1 MDNLQ
6 ILIEAILS
14 LKDITKSKQQIMS
27 ELPKLE
33 SQLQSDKKARVNITA
48 GIDIN
53 KSKNL
58 IQAQLN
64 TLANQAKAPIIKVG
78 IDTSS
83 IKSTQEITNELKST
97 NKQIQQTSS
106 SLTNLA
112 DKFKEPIKPT
122 FDNEGLINAEK
133 TISKVQQHFQ
143 ELGNVS
149 VKGIYSDKEAV
160 DSLDKMV
167 VSIKNGQKEART
179 LTFELD
185 KAGKAFYLTSGTSDN
200 SGIEKFI
207 ESVKKAKDKLK
218 AIRIDL
224 ASTLKSI
231 GTGYSDPNSVKPI
244 VDDTHIKNLNN
255 QYVHALRSI
264 AELKNADNTTM
275 ASMKANAEKEID
287 TLKRMVKEYQ
297 NAEYAATSLR
307 TKDISTV
314 KESQTNDL
322 NKFIAQINSA
332 KIPIQA
338 ITSDIETLKTSLVNV
353 TDKESLTA
361 YLNQFDVVKTK
372 FDSIKV
378 TYNSIADTIKQL
390 TALQNNTVFNKNASN
405 PQVIQTKQEI
415 TQLLAEYQK
424 LMTQMQGNIT
434 PEGLKS
440 IGNQLTKLNA
450 DFNSVT
456 TSAKSFEQSLKTD
469 NGAEKFKQKVSIL
482 TAQIKEFQKVNT
494 RSLKQYGDEYN
505 RMLKELTNPN
515 LDTQGLDKIRVEFQN
530 IKREINTAGIA
541 GKNFFG
547 RIKEQA
553 AKFAS
558 WMSLT
563 GVITG
568 AWHEVKKMVTN
579 VVELDSAMTNLKKV
593 TDETETTYSRFLKN
607 ASQQAKNLHSDIT
620 DLVEQTSTWAKLGYN
635 LEQANKAAQVSMIYS
650 KVGEVD
656 NEQAVTNIVS
666 AIKAFD
672 IAIEDVMKIPDVYN
686 KLGNS
691 FAVSS
696 KNLGSGMSQAATTM
710 ALAGNNFEQVAA
722 LLTGAG
728 EILGD
733 DRLDEIGT
741 GLKTVT
747 LRIQNQAGALKEL
760 GEEYEDLISV
770 SKTQQQIFQ
779 LTGGKVNIM
788 SDTNPN
794 EFRDTYSILKD
805 IAGVIKELDGTTSS
819 ELVQLLF
826 GKNRANV
833 GTAVLKAFQSGQI
846 DKAYEAAKNS
856 AGSAQEEFDR
866 WSQSIEAHLNT
877 LSASFQSLSQTVVN
891 SDFIKFIVDSGTNI
905 LNIIE
910 EIIKNLGTIPTILT
924 SIAAVKSF
932 QNVGE
937 LSNTPSYALLQL
949 CA

>member
-14 LKDITKSKQQIMS
+14 LKDITKSKQQIVS

-64 TLANQAKAPIIKVG
+64 TLANQAKAPTIKVG

-338 ITSDIETLKTSLVNV
+338 ITSDIETLKTVLANV

-378 TYNSIADTIKQL
+378 TYNSIADAIKQL

-424 LMTQMQGNIT
+424 LMVQMQGNIT

-456 TSAKSFEQSLKTD
+456 TSAKSFEQSLKTV

-494 RSLKQYGDEYN
+494 KSLKKYGDEYN

-515 LDTQGLDKIRVEFQN
+515 LDTQGLERIRVEFQN
-530 IKREINTAGIA
+530 IKREINTAGLA
-541 GKNFFG
+541 GKDFFG

-593 TDETETTYSRFLKN
+593 TDETETTYSRFLN
-607 ASQQAKNLHSDIT
+607 NTIQQAKDLKMDLS
-620 DLVEQTSTWAKLGYN
+620 DLVNQTAEWSKKGYDI
-635 LEQANKAAQVSMIYS
+635 NKSAIASKASGIYS
-650 KVGEVD
+650 VVGEVD
-656 NEQAVTNIVS
+656 NATAVQDLTTVIKSYNMAVEDSMEIVDRFNNISNKYSVT
-666 AIKAFD
+666 AAD
-672 IAIEDVMKIPDVYN
+672 IGTM
-686 KLGNS
+686 LSNS
-691 FAVSS
+691 ISS
-696 KNLGSGMSQAATTM
+696 LS
-710 ALAGNNFEQVAA
+710 LAGNTLDEAIAMGTTITEITGDSSEAGNALKILSMRLRGASTEIEAAGESTDGMAESTSKLREKILALTNVTGNGGFDIMADANNFKSTYEIMQGISKVWNDISNVNQAALIELIAGKQRGNTISA
-722 LLTGAG
+722 LLTNMAQANK
-728 EILGD
+728 ILNDSANSSGSAM
-733 DRLDEIGT
+733 
-741 GLKTVT
+741 K
-747 LRIQNQAGALKEL
+747 
-760 GEEYEDLISV
+760 EYELYLNSIE
-770 SKTQQQIFQ
+770 
-779 LTGGKVNIM
+779 GKVQ
-788 SDTNPN
+788 
-794 EFRDTYSILKD
+794 
-805 IAGVIKELDGTTSS
+805 G
-819 ELVQLLF
+819 
-826 GKNRANV
+826 
-833 GTAVLKAFQSGQI
+833 
-846 DKAYEAAKNS
+846 
-856 AGSAQEEFDR
+856 
-866 WSQSIEAHLNT
+866 LNT
-877 LSASFQSLSQTVVN
+877 SFQSLSQTVVN
-891 SDFIKFIVDSGTNI
+891 SDFIKFIIDSGTNI

-932 QNVGE
+932 QNAG
-937 LSNTPSYALLQL
+937 
-949 CA
+949 

>member
-14 LKDITKSKQQIMS
+14 LGDAKNSKKQITS
-27 ELPKLE
+27 ELKTLE
-33 SQLQSDKKARVNITA
+33 NKLQSDKNARVKIIA
-48 GIDIN
+48 GIDTD
-53 KSKNL
+53 KSKKM
-58 IQAQLN
+58 IQSQLD
-64 TLANQAKAPIIKVG
+64 TLAKKISASPIKVE
-78 IDTSS
+78 IDTSGV
-83 IKSTQEITNELKST
+83 KSTQEITNELKPT

-200 SGIEKFI
+200 SGVDKFI
-207 ESVKKAKDKLK
+207 ESVQKAKDKLK
-218 AIRIDL
+218 ALRIDL

-332 KIPIQA
+332 KIPVQS
-338 ITSDIETLKTSLVNV
+338 ITSDIETLKTALANV

-378 TYNSIADTIKQL
+378 TYNSIADAIKQL

-405 PQVIQTKQEI
+405 SQVIQTKQEI

-424 LMTQMQGNIT
+424 LMVQMQGNIT

-515 LDTQGLDKIRVEFQN
+515 LDAQGLERIRVEFQN
-530 IKREINTAGIA
+530 IKREINTAGLA
-541 GKNFFG
+541 GKDFFG

-579 VVELDSAMTNLKKV
+579 VIELDNCL
-593 TDETETTYSRFLKN
+593 
-607 ASQQAKNLHSDIT
+607 
-620 DLVEQTSTWAKLGYN
+620 
-635 LEQANKAAQVSMIYS
+635 LELS
-650 KVGEVD
+650 KVSDLSATGLKSITKEAYEMGKQVGKTGTD
-656 NEQAVTNIVS
+656 VINAVTNFKR
-666 AIKAFD
+666 AGFD
-672 IAIEDVMKIPDVYN
+672 LKESM
-686 KLGNS
+686 S
-691 FAVSS
+691 FAKDALVLT
-696 KNLGSGMSQAATTM
+696 NVAEGITDTGEAAT
-710 ALAGNNFEQVAA
+710 A
-722 LLTGAG
+722 
-728 EILGD
+728 
-733 DRLDEIGT
+733 
-741 GLKTVT
+741 
-747 LRIQNQAGALKEL
+747 
-760 GEEYEDLISV
+760 LIS
-770 SKTQQQIFQ
+770 
-779 LTGGKVNIM
+779 IM
-788 SDTNPN
+788 KGYGDTSLEFSQKILDATN
-794 EFRDTYSILKD
+794 EVK
-805 IAGVIKELDGTTSS
+805 
-819 ELVQLLF
+819 LL
-826 GKNRANV
+826 
-833 GTAVLKAFQSGQI
+833 
-846 DKAYEAAKNS
+846 
-856 AGSAQEEFDR
+856 
-866 WSQSIEAHLNT
+866 
-877 LSASFQSLSQTVVN
+877 AS
-891 SDFIKFIVDSGTNI
+891 
-905 LNIIE
+905 
-910 EIIKNLGTIPTILT
+910 
-924 SIAAVKSF
+924 
-932 QNVGE
+932 
-937 LSNTPSYALLQL
+937 
-949 CA
+949 

>member
-64 TLANQAKAPIIKVG
+64 TLATQAKAPTIKVG

-133 TISKVQQHFQ
+133 TISKVQRHFQ

-200 SGIEKFI
+200 SGVEKFI
-207 ESVKKAKDKLK
+207 ESVQKSKDKLK

-338 ITSDIETLKTSLVNV
+338 ITSDIETLKTVLANV

-378 TYNSIADTIKQL
+378 TYNSIADAIKQL
-390 TALQNNTVFNKNASN
+390 TALQNNTIFNKNASN
-405 PQVIQTKQEI
+405 PQVIQTKQGI

-424 LMTQMQGNIT
+424 LMTQMQGDIT

-469 NGAEKFKQKVSIL
+469 NGSEKFKQKVSIL

-515 LDTQGLDKIRVEFQN
+515 LDTQGLERIRVEFQN
-530 IKREINTAGIA
+530 IKREINTAGLA
-541 GKNFFG
+541 GKDFFG

-553 AKFAS
+553 SKFAS

-579 VVELDSAMTNLKKV
+579 VIELDNCL
-593 TDETETTYSRFLKN
+593 
-607 ASQQAKNLHSDIT
+607 
-620 DLVEQTSTWAKLGYN
+620 
-635 LEQANKAAQVSMIYS
+635 LELS
-650 KVGEVD
+650 KVSDLSATGLKSITKEAYEMGKQVGKTGTD
-656 NEQAVTNIVS
+656 VINAVTNFKR
-666 AIKAFD
+666 AGFD
-672 IAIEDVMKIPDVYN
+672 LKESM
-686 KLGNS
+686 S
-691 FAVSS
+691 FAKDALVLT
-696 KNLGSGMSQAATTM
+696 NVAEGITDTGEAAT
-710 ALAGNNFEQVAA
+710 A
-722 LLTGAG
+722 
-728 EILGD
+728 
-733 DRLDEIGT
+733 
-741 GLKTVT
+741 
-747 LRIQNQAGALKEL
+747 
-760 GEEYEDLISV
+760 LIS
-770 SKTQQQIFQ
+770 
-779 LTGGKVNIM
+779 IM
-788 SDTNPN
+788 KGYGDTSLEFSQKILDATN
-794 EFRDTYSILKD
+794 E
-805 IAGVIKELDGTTSS
+805 VEL
-819 ELVQLLF
+819 L
-826 GKNRANV
+826 
-833 GTAVLKAFQSGQI
+833 
-846 DKAYEAAKNS
+846 
-856 AGSAQEEFDR
+856 
-866 WSQSIEAHLNT
+866 
-877 LSASFQSLSQTVVN
+877 AS
-891 SDFIKFIVDSGTNI
+891 
-905 LNIIE
+905 
-910 EIIKNLGTIPTILT
+910 
-924 SIAAVKSF
+924 
-932 QNVGE
+932 
-937 LSNTPSYALLQL
+937 
-949 CA
+949 